1 MQLDISGTCG
11 TLTYRARGEEKKW
24 HFGMG
29 AYMQDKFPET
39 HYFGKRIGTPSG
51 EGYDCVV
58 SAAWVSEDTLYI
70 QCFSIDDH
78 IGTCKMSFAFNDGCC
93 TLFFGKNAEW
103 FFDEYQG
110 FGTGRAAD

>member
-1 MQLDISGTCG
+1 TIEYENATGAH
-11 TLTYRARGEEKKW
+11 TLR
-24 HFGMG
+24 FGFG
-29 AYMQDKFPET
+29 HQVRQRFPET